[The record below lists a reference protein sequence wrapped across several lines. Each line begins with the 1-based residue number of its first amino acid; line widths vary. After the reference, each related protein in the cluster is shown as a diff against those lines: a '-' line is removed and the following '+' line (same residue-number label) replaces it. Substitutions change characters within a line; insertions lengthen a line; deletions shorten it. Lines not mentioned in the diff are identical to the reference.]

1 VSQHQIRLKTVQTQ
15 DQTASM
21 REACGPGFEELERRF
36 EQLESGK
43 EFISELL
50 DGAGFYDAPK
60 TLRRNRE

>member
-1 VSQHQIRLKTVQTQ
+1 
-15 DQTASM
+15 M